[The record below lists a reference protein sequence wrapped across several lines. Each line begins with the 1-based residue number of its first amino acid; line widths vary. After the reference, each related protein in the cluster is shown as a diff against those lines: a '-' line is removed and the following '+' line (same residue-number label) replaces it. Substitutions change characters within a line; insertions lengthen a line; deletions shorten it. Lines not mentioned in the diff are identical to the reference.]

1 MTSDSGAPRYETRIR
16 DLPAGERPRERL
28 RSYGASR
35 LSNAEL
41 LAIILRTGLPSE
53 SVLSLSTRLLFQF
66 KGLSGLARASF
77 EDLRKVHGFGDAK
90 AAELKAALE
99 LGRRLLSVP
108 EVDRPTIQG
117 PQDVANLVQAD
128 MAFLDQEH
136 LRVMVLNTRN
146 QVLTTDE
153 VYKGNV
159 GSAVV
164 RSSEVFRE
172 AVRSNSPS
180 IIIVHNHPS
189 GDPSPS
195 TDDVQVTRR
204 LVEAGKLLE
213 IEVLDHVV
221 VAERGFV
228 SLNEKGLMS

>member
-1 MTSDSGAPRYETRIR
+1 MTNENVTPGYETRIR

-28 RSYGASR
+28 RNYGASR

-41 LAIILRTGLPSE
+41 LAIILRTGLKSE

-77 EDLRKVHGFGDAK
+77 EDLTKVRGFGEAK
-90 AAELKAALE
+90 AAELQAALE
-99 LGRRLLSVP
+99 LGRRLLTVP
-108 EVDRPTIQG
+108 EVERPTIQG
-117 PQDVANLVQAD
+117 PQNVADLVQAE
-128 MAFLDQEH
+128 MAFLAQEH
-136 LRVMVLNTRN
+136 LRVLALNTRN
-146 QVLTTDE
+146 QVVSTEE

-164 RSSEVFRE
+164 RSSEIFRE
-172 AVRSNSPS
+172 AVRSNAPS

-189 GDPSPS
+189 GDPTPS
-195 TDDVQVTRR
+195 TDDVRVTRQ
-204 LVEAGKLLE
+204 LVEAGRLLE

-228 SLNEKGLMS
+228 SLKDRGLMS

>member
-53 SVLSLSTRLLFQF
+53 SVLSLSTRLLSQF

-77 EDLRKVHGFGDAK
+77 EDLRKVHGLGDAK

-128 MAFLDQEH
+128 MAFLAQEH

-159 GSAVV
+159 SSAVV

-228 SLNEKGLMS
+228 SLNEKGLMP

>member
-1 MTSDSGAPRYETRIR
+1 MTTDSGAPRYETRIR

-53 SVLSLSTRLLFQF
+53 SVLSLSTRLLVQF

-77 EDLRKVHGFGDAK
+77 EDLRKFHGFGDAK

-128 MAFLDQEH
+128 MAFLGQEH

-146 QVLTTDE
+146 QVLSTDE

-159 GSAVV
+159 SSAVV

-228 SLNEKGLMS
+228 SLKEKGLMS